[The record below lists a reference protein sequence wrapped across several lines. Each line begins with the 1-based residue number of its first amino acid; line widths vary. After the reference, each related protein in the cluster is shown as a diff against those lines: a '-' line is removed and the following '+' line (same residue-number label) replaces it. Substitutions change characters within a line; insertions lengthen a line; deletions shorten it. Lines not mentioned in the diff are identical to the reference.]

1 MPDTDQRD
9 VVTGQP
15 DRYQRLTV
23 PVQISGRGPFR
34 FVVDTGSQKSVVSRH
49 IADELSL
56 ERGEQERIIGL
67 TGPEMVETAT
77 VAELGIGRR
86 RHRNLDVVIF
96 DAEDIGADGIIG
108 IDSLQ
113 GQRVLL
119 DFGRNQ
125 MTVGDARSLGGDKG
139 YEIVVTARRRHGQLI
154 MTSAVLDGVPTD
166 VMIDTGSDTTI
177 ANRALQRALN
187 KRDALTPVVLISASG
202 QALIADIGVHRRL
215 EIGSI
220 GIANLLVAY
229 TDAPVFTAL
238 GLYRRPAMMLGMREL
253 RLFPRIA
260 IDFSRQKVYFDL
272 PPPK

>member
-1 MPDTDQRD
+1 LPNTDQRD

-15 DRYQRLTV
+15 DSYQRLTV
-23 PVQISGRGPFR
+23 PVQISGRGPYR
-34 FVVDTGSQKSVVSRH
+34 FVVDTGSQKSVVARH
-49 IADELSL
+49 VADELSL
-56 ERGEQERIIGL
+56 ERGAQERIIGL

-96 DAEDIGADGIIG
+96 DAQNIGADGIIG

-119 DFGRNQ
+119 DFGRNL
-125 MTVGDARSLGGDKG
+125 MTVGDARSLGGD
-139 YEIVVTARRRHGQLI
+139 
-154 MTSAVLDGVPTD
+154 D

-187 KRDALTPVVLISASG
+187 KRDALTPVILISASG
-202 QALIADIGVHRRL
+202 QTLVADIGIHRRL
-215 EIGSI
+215 EIASI

-229 TDAPVFTAL
+229 TDAPVFAAL
-238 GLYRRPAMMLGMREL
+238 GLDRRPAMMLGMREL

-272 PPPK
+272 PPPE

>member
-1 MPDTDQRD
+1 MPATDQRD

-202 QALIADIGVHRRL
+202 QALIADIGMHRRL

-229 TDAPVFTAL
+229 TDAPVL
-238 GLYRRPAMMLGMREL
+238 
-253 RLFPRIA
+253 PRWGFIA
-260 IDFSRQKVYFDL
+260 GQR
-272 PPPK
+272 